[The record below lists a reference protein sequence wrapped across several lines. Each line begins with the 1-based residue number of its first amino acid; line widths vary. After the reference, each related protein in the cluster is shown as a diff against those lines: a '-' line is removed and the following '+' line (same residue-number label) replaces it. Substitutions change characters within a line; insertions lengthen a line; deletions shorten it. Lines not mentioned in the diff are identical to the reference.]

1 MENAIKDI
9 TLLYK
14 IKNISI
20 LSLFLISIMVLGIV
34 SIPISILIENVSMI
48 SLIFTGVIIIII
60 LFSCFALE
68 IYCGFKILKTNWEGN
83 DIQKKS
89 KLYGILTFIFGSFSS
104 IIFCIKSLKIM
115 EGKYNFSQEDFI
127 KKETKYLYF
136 IKYISITEFIL
147 SLIIT
152 ITWVFAF
159 DFWVGEFFF
168 IISCILTGVII
179 LLNLFSGIYILKI
192 DWKNTEVNGFKKL
205 WGILTLIPYGPLA
218 ALIFSLKG
226 IKELEKKD
234 SKRKN
239 EISEIN
245 KFIVMIILSIF
256 VLALLVF
263 LGVSIYLVFDFWTQ
277 FTFLIL
283 GSISLFF
290 IIVIQTFC
298 TIYILAENWTNEEMK
313 KDSLLWGI
321 LSLIPLGPIASLF
334 FSIKGFL
341 KIKKT
346 N

>member
-9 TLLYK
+9 ALLYK

-20 LSLFLISIMVLGIV
+20 LSLSLIAIIVLGII
-34 SIPISILIENVSMI
+34 SIPISILIENISMI
-48 SLIFTGVIIIII
+48 SLIFTAVIIVI
-60 LFSCFALE
+60 LIFVCFGLE
-68 IYCGFKILKTNWEGN
+68 IYCSLKILKTKWEGN

-89 KLYGILTFIFGSFSS
+89 KLYGVLTFIFGAFSS

-115 EGKYNFSQEDFI
+115 ENNYNFSQSDFM

-136 IKYISITEFIL
+136 IKYVSITQFIL
-147 SLIIT
+147 FLIIAL
-152 ITWVFAF
+152 TWVFAF
-159 DFWVGEFFF
+159 DFWVGTFFL
-168 IISCILTGVII
+168 IISCVLSGIFV
-179 LLNLFSGIYILKI
+179 LLNLSSGIYILKL
-192 DWKNTEVNGFKKL
+192 DWKNDEVNGFKKL
-205 WGILTLIPYGPLA
+205 WGILVLIPYGPLA

-226 IKELEKKD
+226 IKELEQKD
-234 SKRKN
+234 SKIKI
-239 EISEIN
+239 EFSEKN
-245 KFIVMIILSIF
+245 KFIMLIILSVF
-256 VLALLVF
+256 VLALLAF
-263 LGVSIYLVFDFWTQ
+263 LGVSIYLIFDFWTQ
-277 FTFLIL
+277 FTFIIL

-298 TIYILAENWTNEEMK
+298 TIYILAGKWTNEQIK

-334 FSIKGFL
+334 FSVKSYL